1 MLSESRI
8 TALRQE
14 KQRHIDELTAINR
27 RVNEIINRYKQ
38 AVDIELNAIENID
51 NIFSENGIPIVP
63 EEDNEEEIAVEE
75 TEIVDEGSPIETDT
89 IEEPENAEGGN
100 E

>member
-1 MLSESRI
+1 MSENQI
-8 TALRQE
+8 EFLRAERQ
-14 KQRHIDELTAINR
+14 KHIDELSAIDR

-51 NIFSENGIPIVP
+51 NIFSENDIPIVP
-63 EEDNEEEIAVEE
+63 EEDNEEEIADSNENE
-75 TEIVDEGSPIETDT
+75 NS
-89 IEEPENAEGGN
+89 IEENQYQYTGN